1 MATYTVKGTI
11 KDQKGQPQ
19 QGIIIRAT
27 DKDFTGE
34 NALGSPD
41 STDAS
46 GAYSIVYNSDDFVIE
61 GKETTV
67 ADLIVRAFDSTG
79 QLLAKS
85 EMLRG
90 SEQTKEE
97 QQSQKPVVIDLVIG
111 TDSDAED
118 GAIVRGRITVGDVP
132 TKDIAVMAF
141 DKDLPS
147 KNSDEA
153 LGSCKTDALGNY
165 YIPYSP
171 KNAQKAERGTADV
184 YIKVEKSENME
195 HPDTI
200 GTEGG
205 KSDTRYN
212 VGREVV
218 IDLALTAIET
228 IGKTIEFDNYLA
240 IISPITEGIAITDFQ
255 PEDIDF
261 LTNETGINAAHL
273 EYLRLADLWATNHK
287 KYR

>member
-11 KDQKGQPQ
+11 KDQKGQLQ

-46 GAYSIVYNSDDFVIE
+46 GAYSIVYDSEDFVIE

-85 EMLRG
+85 KMLRG
-90 SEQTKEE
+90 SEQSKE
-97 QQSQKPVVIDLVIG
+97 QQNSQMPVVIDLVIG

-118 GAIVRGRITVGDVP
+118 ISIVRGRITVGDVP
-132 TKDIAVMAF
+132 TKDIEVKAF

-195 HPDTI
+195 HPDAS

-205 KSDTRYN
+205 QSDTRYN

-218 IDLALTAIET
+218 IDLALTAIE
-228 IGKTIEFDNYLA
+228 IKDKPAEYDNYWTIL
-240 IISPITEGIAITDFQ
+240 SSITEGVVYA
-255 PEDIDF
+255 EDIDF
-261 LTNETGINAAHL
+261 LTNETGINVAHTKHRF
-273 EYLRLADLWATNHK
+273 RLVS
-287 KYR
+287 